1 VAAACAEVAEMP
13 DMELFL
19 SLAEIAGVF
28 VGFGALI
35 ALRSSGPGDMYDLLM
50 IGMVVWIAIAVVIIA
65 IAPVAVSGFGITGH
79 ALWLACSVI
88 ALLVFFAGDEV
99 VTRASRERRAFIAE
113 APMRRRWKGELAVG
127 TVTWIPAIVA
137 LGLVILGVLPEQEAA
152 LYFLAAA
159 LFLLLS
165 AILLLMIVFGVQLSA
180 WGVPRTGDGV
190 DAPSAASTPPAGG
203 SA

>member
-1 VAAACAEVAEMP
+1 MQ
-13 DMELFL
+13 DIELFL

-35 ALRSSGPGDMYDLLM
+35 ALRSNGSTDPIDVMV
-50 IGMVVWIAIAVVIIA
+50 IGMVVWVAIAVVIIA
-65 IAPVAVSGFGITGH
+65 FAPVALSRFGVTGH

-88 ALLVFFAGDEV
+88 ALLVFFAGDSV

-127 TVTWIPAIVA
+127 AVTWIPAIVA

-159 LFLLLS
+159 LFLLLC

-180 WGVPRTGDGV
+180 WGVPRTGERA
-190 DAPSAASTPPAGG
+190 DAPSAASAPPAGG
-203 SA
+203 GA